1 MKLRT
6 SNFWS
11 LIFKTI
17 INGMVMVLPV
27 IFVGSFAVLVVNF
40 PIPAYQTFI
49 STFAGGAIQSLL
61 YLVQLSTLGLLPVYM
76 TISINLSYTNATQEG
91 PKLLSKLTSL
101 LAALTSFVILSGLFT
116 GSFELKE
123 LSSLGLFSALIS
135 GVFASVLFQKFEK
148 LFGKGKSIF
157 FEGADSVFNSTLLM
171 VLPYLC
177 VVLIFLIFNSLIIVI
192 FKVTCLQEL
201 FIKTFN
207 LLFSRMHRSYFSG
220 FLFTLIIS
228 VLWCFGIHG
237 NKVLDKVAV
246 DMFEAIIPAQIVS
259 KTFIDTFVYMGGTG
273 TTLGLVIAMLI
284 FGKTSNSKKLAKM
297 SAGPALFNIS
307 EPLIFGYPIIYNPYL
322 IIPFILAP
330 EVCYTFTYL
339 MAKVNFLPPIHNM
352 VNWTVPIFL
361 SGFLATGSVRAIFV
375 QLINL
380 AISVAIYA
388 PFVILYEKKYMNKLT
403 NTMDS
408 LVKIL
413 KHSEETTEP
422 VTLTECEGN
431 EGRLAKHLV
440 NDLEES
446 LAAGFKENVSL
457 NESSLLMKYQPQFD
471 NKGKCIGCES
481 LLRWNH
487 AKYGIVYPPL
497 VVHLAKESNRLYE
510 LETLIIEKSIRDSVE
525 LKKVFGEDFKLSVNI
540 TVSSLNDER
549 LLPFLKELCKKYTFK
564 KNSVCIEI
572 TEETA
577 LETTKDTAE
586 LINQIKSLGFMFALD
601 DFSMGHTSLQYLQYN
616 QFDMVKLDGNLV
628 RSLLGNERTKE
639 IINSIVY
646 LSNSLGFK
654 VLAEFVETTEQQ
666 NALEAIG
673 VKLYQGYLY
682 SPAIDKAA
690 FLKMLK

>member
-1 MKLRT
+1 M
-6 SNFWS
+6 
-11 LIFKTI
+11 
-17 INGMVMVLPV
+17 
-27 IFVGSFAVLVVNF
+27 LVVNF

-339 MAKVNFLPPIHNM
+339 MAKVNFLPPIQNM

-577 LETTKDTAE
+577 LEATKDTAE

>member
-1 MKLRT
+1 M
-6 SNFWS
+6 
-11 LIFKTI
+11 
-17 INGMVMVLPV
+17 
-27 IFVGSFAVLVVNF
+27 LVVNF

-654 VLAEFVETTEQQ
+654 VLAEFVETNEQQ

>member
-1 MKLRT
+1 M
-6 SNFWS
+6 
-11 LIFKTI
+11 
-17 INGMVMVLPV
+17 
-27 IFVGSFAVLVVNF
+27 LVVNF

>member
-207 LLFSRMHRSYFSG
+207 LLFSKMHRSYFSG

-549 LLPFLKELCKKYTFK
+549 LLPFLKDLCKKYTFK